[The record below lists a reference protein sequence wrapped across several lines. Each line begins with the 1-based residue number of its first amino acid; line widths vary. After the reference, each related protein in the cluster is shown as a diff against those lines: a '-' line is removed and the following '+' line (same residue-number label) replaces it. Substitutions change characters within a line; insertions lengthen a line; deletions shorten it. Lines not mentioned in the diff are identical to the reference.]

1 MTSASSSAARRIG
14 RYELHGEFARGGMAR
29 VHLGRLVGPVGFA
42 RTVAIKC
49 LHPGYANDPE
59 AVRMFIDE
67 ANLASRVRHP
77 NVVPIVDVLATDGEL
92 FLVMDYVRGAS
103 LARLLEESRARG
115 ASVPLPIALSV
126 MSGVFAGLHAAH
138 EAVDDRGEAL
148 GIVHRDVSPQNVLV
162 GDDGVARLL
171 DFGVAKAES
180 RLHQTSAGEIKG
192 KLAYMSPEQLAS
204 AADVDRRSDV
214 FAGSIVL
221 WEVLA
226 GRKLFGRETA
236 AATLAAMNER
246 DGASIE
252 APSLFRA
259 DAPPALDALVLRG
272 LAREPSGR
280 PATALEFVR
289 ALEECGRLASARE
302 VGDWVRGLVLAEL
315 QSTEA
320 LVSGVEEGS
329 VVTALVPGGSVAPP
343 SLSAGAPP
351 SLPPVVAAAA
361 PHADDDASAPVR
373 RSRRVALG
381 AAGLV
386 VVVAAL
392 SALVRVGGTR
402 ASVDA
407 SIAPPATVVA
417 PDAPSGAGHD
427 EGATS
432 AVPAPAPSTTAL
444 PVTIASAR
452 PPPSRATP
460 KGGISARPAKRPQ
473 GAPSLPTDCRVLRP
487 DGTFGYRPECLK

>member
-1 MTSASSSAARRIG
+1 MPAAPSSATRRIG

-67 ANLASRVRHP
+67 ANLASRIRHP

-103 LARLLEESRARG
+103 LARLLEESRSRG
-115 ASVPLPIALSV
+115 TPVPLPIALSV

-138 EAVDDRGEAL
+138 EAVDDRGFAL

-204 AADVDRRSDV
+204 ASDVDRRSDV
-214 FAGSIVL
+214 FAGSVVL

-226 GRKLFGRETA
+226 GRRLFGRETA

-246 DGASIE
+246 VHAAVE
-252 APSLFRA
+252 PPSLFHRDVPA
-259 DAPPALDALVLRG
+259 ALDALVLRG
-272 LAREPSGR
+272 LAREPRDR
-280 PATALEFVR
+280 PATALEVVR
-289 ALEECGRLASARE
+289 ALESCGRLATALE

-315 QSTEA
+315 QSSAA
-320 LVSGVEEGS
+320 LVSDIEEGS
-329 VVTALVPGGSVAPP
+329 VVTALVPGGSAAPP
-343 SLSAGAPP
+343 PTALAPAPASLSPPDAGGPSFASEDVGSPTRRRRWAAFAAAGA
-351 SLPPVVAAAA
+351 L
-361 PHADDDASAPVR
+361 
-373 RSRRVALG
+373 AL
-381 AAGLV
+381 ATMVLV
-386 VVVAAL
+386 VRNA
-392 SALVRVGGTR
+392 GPGT
-402 ASVDA
+402 SVDA
-407 SIAPPATVVA
+407 PSTPSKPASTSSA
-417 PDAPSGAGHD
+417 LDTPGHD
-427 EGATS
+427 ERAASPVEPASATS
-432 AVPAPAPSTTAL
+432 PAATPS
-444 PVTIASAR
+444 AS
-452 PPPSRATP
+452 SITRATP
-460 KGGISARPAKRPQ
+460 KGAPSARPAKRAPV
-473 GAPSLPTDCRVLRP
+473 GASLAADCRVLRP